1 MKSEETEESELKK
14 WLRYLYTVE
23 PPNSD
28 YSLLTEYQKE
38 DIEFAKQKI
47 AELRSE
53 INEKKS
59 KKRDTLCHSKLR
71 GLK

>member
-1 MKSEETEESELKK
+1 METELKK
-14 WLRYLYTVE
+14 WLEYLYTIE

-38 DIEFAKQKI
+38 DIEFTKKKI

-53 INEKKS
+53 IDG
-59 KKRDTLCHSKLR
+59 KKRGKEKR
-71 GLK
+71 GS